1 MRLKLGIVFL
11 FLTIFTYAGVPS
23 DNIVKVRV
31 IVNSI
36 EYISYVVISSKEYLN
51 IFTIIK
57 ESL

>member
-31 IVNSI
+31 VVNSI
-36 EYISYVVISSKEYLN
+36 EYISYVVVSSKEYSN

>member
-11 FLTIFTYAGVPS
+11 FLTIFTYAGVSS

-31 IVNSI
+31 VVNSI
-36 EYISYVVISSKEYLN
+36 EYISYVVISSKEYSN

>member
-23 DNIVKVRV
+23 DNMVKVRV
-31 IVNSI
+31 VVNSI
-36 EYISYVVISSKEYLN
+36 EYISYVVISSKEYSN

>member
-1 MRLKLGIVFL
+1 MSLKLGIIFL

-31 IVNSI
+31 VVNSI
-36 EYISYVVISSKEYLN
+36 EYISYVVISSKEYTN

>member
-36 EYISYVVISSKEYLN
+36 EYISYVVISSKEYSN

>member
-31 IVNSI
+31 VVNSI

>member
-31 IVNSI
+31 VVNSI
-36 EYISYVVISSKEYLN
+36 EYISYVVISSKEYSN

>member
-11 FLTIFTYAGVPS
+11 FLTIFSYAGVPS

-31 IVNSI
+31 VVNSI
-36 EYISYVVISSKEYLN
+36 EYISYVVISSKEYSN

>member
-31 IVNSI
+31 VVNSI
-36 EYISYVVISSKEYLN
+36 EYTSYVVISSKEYSN

>member
-31 IVNSI
+31 VVNSI
-36 EYISYVVISSKEYLN
+36 EYISYVVISSKEYSSV
-51 IFTIIK
+51 FTIIK